1 MAQTAKRHVR
11 ACLITNPRSGHGGI
25 NLIEALRVLD
35 AQGWE
40 FDVRQK
46 LHGGHATQLAREAAR
61 EGYDVVVDCGGDGT
75 LSEIVDGVVGMGI
88 AVGTLPGGT
97 ANLWARELGISRNLR
112 VAAMQLVN
120 GERRRVDVGR
130 LEINGGH
137 SQHFLLMA
145 GLGLDG
151 AVMARVSKPLKNR
164 IGRLAVGVAAV
175 EALPRFRTTPVQ
187 IEIDGIHWEGDIAQI
202 LVGNTRRY
210 AGFTRITPDAYV
222 DDGMLDLCLITKGSP
237 ISAVRQI
244 GSLLLRQRPSD
255 ASAESYRAASI
266 TVRAPYQLPLEV
278 DGGVVSM
285 KKEEKS
291 GTGVTF
297 TFTSVAQG
305 ISVLMPRTYD
315 GALFHPDYA
324 HGDRIFL
331 PPQPS
336 SEQLAQVEHNDKTRQ
351 EAINDVYADG
361 AARPGKKERQNM
373 RVLTVGVDSLT
384 AARLK
389 DGRVVTIQIQPDTTL
404 KNGANG
410 KQPLWGM
417 LASLAEGDIV
427 RVKGQKDREHGVIV
441 ARRVRLLSSHA
452 AA

>member
-25 NLIEALRVLD
+25 NLAEALRVLD

-61 EGYDVVVDCGGDGT
+61 DGYDVVVDCGGDGT
-75 LSEIVDGVVGMGI
+75 LSEIVDGVVGTGI

-120 GERRRVDVGR
+120 GDRRRVDVAK

-137 SQHFLLMA
+137 CQHFLLMA
-145 GLGLDG
+145 GLGFDG
-151 AVMARVSKPLKNR
+151 AVMARVSKSLKNR
-164 IGRLAVGVAAV
+164 IGPLAVGVAAI
-175 EALPRFRTTPVQ
+175 ETLPKFRTTPVHV
-187 IEIDGIHWEGDIAQI
+187 EIDGVHWEGSVAQI

-255 ASAESYRAASI
+255 ANAEYYRAASV
-266 TVRAPYQLPLEV
+266 TVRAPHQLPLEV
-278 DGGVVSM
+278 DGGVVPM
-285 KKEEKS
+285 KKEEE
-291 GTGVTF
+291 TNAGVTF
-297 TFTSVAQG
+297 TFTTITQG

-324 HGDRIFL
+324 HGDRVFL

-336 SEQLAQVEHNDKTRQ
+336 AEQLAQIEHNENTRR
-351 EAINDVYADG
+351 EVANGVHADS
-361 AARPGKKERQNM
+361 AARPSKKERQSM
-373 RVLTVGVDSLT
+373 RVLTVGVDCLT

-404 KNGANG
+404 KNGADG

-417 LASLAEGDIV
+417 LSSLAEGDIV
-427 RVKGQKDREHGVIV
+427 RVKGQKDRKHGVIV